1 MEQRKSSGGLEIFW
15 RKFDSSSSAENHD
28 CLNMGCCEL
37 FPQKKNLYGRD
48 EMDKGQTVTHG
59 EVWQEYLDQFHGGD
73 MSGLRSGNFPRTY
86 RYAQPTGKSLV
97 LIHGLTDSPYCMDGL
112 ARFFHFELGYSVYM
126 PLLQGHGLI
135 SPGNMEDVR
144 LDTWREN
151 VTFSC
156 EAATANGDRMSIGGL
171 STGGALAFDVA
182 SRGVFNE
189 NLYLFSAALGLY
201 APLFSGLGRV
211 VEWLLR
217 SPLARLIPEKQGPLV
232 GDNPGRY
239 DRVPYC
245 AATELCILIGE
256 LMERIEGGRDRLGS
270 AEFRLFFAYSECDKV
285 ISIERLK
292 KLARILGEKRCSS
305 FVLPRSLEVEH
316 ACVVLE
322 KAVRSTRNEAILEE
336 ANPRFREMVDVIRQF
351 EQK

>member
-1 MEQRKSSGGLEIFW
+1 MV
-15 RKFDSSSSAENHD
+15 
-28 CLNMGCCEL
+28 
-37 FPQKKNLYGRD
+37 
-48 EMDKGQTVTHG
+48 KGQTVTHG

-73 MSGLRSGNFPRTY
+73 MAGLRFGNFPRTY
-86 RYAQPTGKSLV
+86 RHAEPTGKSLV

-151 VTFSC
+151 VRFSC

-171 STGGALAFDVA
+171 STGGALAFDIA
-182 SRGVFNE
+182 SRAGFNE

-201 APLFSGLGRV
+201 GPFFSGFGRV

-217 SPLARLIPEKQGPLV
+217 SLLARLLPERQSPLV

-245 AATELCILIGE
+245 AATELCILIRE
-256 LMERIEGGRDRLGS
+256 LTDRIEAGRDWLDS
-270 AEFRLFFAYSECDKV
+270 AEFRLFCAYSESDKV

-292 KLARILGEKRCSS
+292 KLCSKLGEKRCSS

-322 KAVRSTRNEAILEE
+322 KAVKSTRNKAILEK
-336 ANPRFREMVDVIRQF
+336 ANPQFREMVEAIRRF
-351 EQK
+351 EQKK